1 VIIPAVDTTRIPL
14 LGQPGVSYHFEDPQ
28 AWAEQLNAFTPSNIC
43 EPTSRQG
50 PFSNSMAMLPI
61 GGMRILSTLGSAI
74 QLESSGS
81 GLAHLVMPYKGLT
94 RWRVDRHWLDS
105 WTRQSLLYVP
115 PGPLQIE
122 NTVTAGIVTFVDPD
136 TLLETALLMAGPDE
150 TAARI
155 KTRLAFPRLI
165 TVEERCNWRLA
176 DVLYSSYQNLDSL
189 LAAGG
194 TLVHQSRIDDQILR
208 LWVLLLLPE
217 LRDIT
222 GGDGIAPL
230 NGEISAWVHAL
241 ADWIQAHAAQP
252 LALSDLERQAGYSR
266 RTLQVA
272 FRTHIGC
279 TPMQWVKRCR
289 MSMARERLKHPLPHD
304 TVSSIA
310 QGLGF
315 LSGASFSRD
324 FKQLFGEQPSAVLWQ
339 ARNWPIS
346 NL

>member
-1 VIIPAVDTTRIPL
+1 
-14 LGQPGVSYHFEDPQ
+14 
-28 AWAEQLNAFTPSNIC
+28 
-43 EPTSRQG
+43 
-50 PFSNSMAMLPI
+50 MAMLPI

-150 TAARI
+150 TAVGI

-165 TVEERCNWRLA
+165 TVEGRCNRHLA
-176 DVLYSSYQNLDSL
+176 DVLYSSYRNLDGL

-194 TLVHQSRIDDQILR
+194 AVVHQSRIDDQILR

-222 GGDGIAPL
+222 GGSGKAPL
-230 NGEISAWVHAL
+230 HGEISAWVHAL
-241 ADWIQAHAAQP
+241 ADWIEAHAAQP
-252 LALSDLERQAGYSR
+252 LALTDLERQAWYSR
-266 RTLQVA
+266 RTLQLA
-272 FRTHIGC
+272 FRMHLGC

-289 MSMARERLKHPLPHD
+289 MSKARDRLKHPLPHD
-304 TVSSIA
+304 TVSTIA
-310 QGLGF
+310 QSFGF
-315 LSGASFSRD
+315 VSGASFSRD

-339 ARNWPIS
+339 ARNRPIS
-346 NL
+346 NP